1 MLKDTKTLL
10 FLLLLA
16 ASAATGALADSP
28 WGIMSHPLWSKNPRD
43 LEMEVKRTKAA
54 GMKYFRT
61 DFGFGG
67 IAKSGDRYDFA
78 RYDDLVNQLDA
89 AGIEVLPVLQGYDW
103 SVRRSRP
110 DAVPLYKHPETWRKF
125 IRAVAEHYKGRIHAY
140 EIWNEQDGGFWKPS
154 PNAAQYVPLLKIAYQ
169 EIKAVDPDAK
179 VIVGGL
185 CGWNSDYMRDLY
197 SHGGKG
203 FFDAVAVHPYGWGP
217 DASPATAAAFNIFKK
232 MMTENG
238 DSGKELW
245 LTEFGTSTFR
255 SSLLDQQKDV
265 ILRAIE
271 LAMKKTGRAYPKG
284 VLTVGVPVDLRNPVD
299 EDALPRAY
307 LPGAKIVK
315 LTPEELAKLNPA
327 EIPVVI
333 GCETLRIQADYLKP
347 SMEYVRKGGILLA
360 FGQVPYYVKEYK
372 QPNGNWIS
380 KDSVGELHELLRIG
394 FDAWWTDNRI
404 PESTFNVRTAGGMDA
419 EGIKPLKN
427 IYVSR
432 VLNDKNLKPGDTYT
446 PIVHVLGKHGEVVG
460 EGLALY
466 TFGDRK
472 GAILGCTLLYHSG
485 LSEEE
490 QANFIVRNYLA
501 YLAGGVSKLFVYN
514 LRDKGTNPAEN
525 EANFGIVKRDFTPK
539 KAYLAY
545 CEMTAAL
552 GAEPE
557 FVKDVSPSPAV
568 KALLFK
574 RGEDDKPVLA
584 TWAIK
589 PETVYAVDGTEYE
602 GVKVRLIP
610 IFGQAGN
617 VSVR

>member
-1 MLKDTKTLL
+1 MLKDTKTFVPL
-10 FLLLLA
+10 FLLA
-16 ASAATGALADSP
+16 ALIASGVSAGSP

-43 LEMEVKRTKAA
+43 LEMEVKSTKEA
-54 GMKYFRT
+54 GMRYFRT

-67 IAKSGDRYDFA
+67 IAKAGDRYDFS
-78 RYDDLVNQLDA
+78 RYDELVEKLNA
-89 AGIEVLPVLQGYDW
+89 AGIEILPVLQGYDW
-103 SVRRSRP
+103 EVQRSRP

-169 EIKAVDPDAK
+169 EIKAVDPDAR

-185 CGWNSDYMRDLY
+185 CGWNSDYMRDIY

-217 DASPATAAAFNIFKK
+217 DASPATTAAFNTFKQV
-232 MMTENG
+232 MAENG

-271 LAMKKTGRAYPKG
+271 LAMKKTGRACPKG
-284 VLTVGVPVDLRNPVD
+284 VLTVGIPADLRNPVA
-299 EDALPRAY
+299 EDPLPRAW

-315 LTPEELAKLNPA
+315 LTPEELAKLDPA

-333 GCETLRIQADYLKP
+333 GCEALRIQADYLEP
-347 SMEYVRKGGILLA
+347 SIEYVRKGGVLLA
-360 FGQVPYYVKEYK
+360 FGQVPYYVKEYR

-380 KDSVGELHELLRIG
+380 RDSVAELHDLLRIG
-394 FDAWWTDNRI
+394 FDAWWTDKRI
-404 PESTFNVRTAGGMDA
+404 PESTFSVRTADGMDA

-427 IYVSR
+427 VYVSR
-432 VLNDKNLKPGDTYT
+432 VLNGKNLEPGDVYT
-446 PIVHVLGKHGEVVG
+446 PIIHVLGKNGEVVG

-472 GAILGCTLLYHSG
+472 GAILGCTLLYQSG

-490 QANFIVRNYLA
+490 QANLIMRNYLA

-514 LRDKGTNPAEN
+514 LRDKGTNPAEK
-525 EANFGIVKRDFTPK
+525 EDNFGIVKRDFTPK

-545 CEMTAAL
+545 CAMTAAL

-557 FVKDVSPSPAV
+557 FVKDMSPSSAV

-574 RGEDDKPVLA
+574 RGEDDKLVLA

-589 PETVYAVDGTEYE
+589 PETVYTVDGTEYK
-602 GVKVRLIP
+602 GVKVCLIP
-610 IFGQAGN
+610 VSDHAGN